1 MPFSATLL
9 PYWDAVPGAGTNT
22 FIGGA
27 ALFAMSGK
35 SEEENKAT
43 AAFFEFLTSPEVQV
57 HWHKGT
63 GYVPVT
69 PAAYELAK
77 SQGYYD
83 EFPAAEVGVLQLQLP
98 GSENTRGYRM
108 GFYVQIRDVMNREY
122 SRILSGETS
131 VEDAFDAIERE
142 ANELLSRFARTAS

>member
-1 MPFSATLL
+1 
-9 PYWDAVPGAGTNT
+9 
-22 FIGGA
+22 
-27 ALFAMSGK
+27 
-35 SEEENKAT
+35 
-43 AAFFEFLTSPEVQV
+43 VQV

-77 SQGYYD
+77 AQGYYD
-83 EFPAAEVGVLQLQLP
+83 EQPSAEIGTLQLMKP

-122 SRILSGETS
+122 SRILNGETS
-131 VEDAFDAIERE
+131 VEDAFNAIEAE
-142 ANELLSRFARTAS
+142 ANELLSRFARTSS